1 MLHWSA
7 LSFSISD
14 QGYFNVDPQ
23 RWNNID
29 PTLKCWLEN
38 FCPDLLGNVGKRLD
52 KKAKVNF
59 KTFEVTDWKINNYN
73 TDIAQYL
80 KK

>member
-14 QGYFNVDPQ
+14 QRYFNVDPQ
-23 RWNNID
+23 RGNSID
-29 PTLKCWLEN
+29 LTLKYWLEN
-38 FCPDLLGNVGKRLD
+38 FCPEFLGHVGKRLD

-59 KTFEVTDWKINNYN
+59 NTFEVTDWKTNNYN